1 MRLDK
6 FLTCLVLA
14 IALFGLLTLK
24 SQTEQSVKL
33 EELKYE
39 HFTRSEM
46 VTTLTRVFGEDAD
59 DYYYRANRQHIAE
72 AADQELRDYL
82 YHLDKD
88 SFPMESI
95 AEEHEASMEI
105 DRMHRLGRV
114 VLFFLLFLGGVKLLK
129 RYNIGDKHRVI
140 RFLKKFDVGFK
151 GPDKKDGK

>member
-1 MRLDK
+1 MKLRK
-6 FLTCLVLA
+6 VLPC
-14 IALFGLLTLK
+14 IVLSVALYGLLALHTQVNDGFK
-24 SQTEQSVKL
+24 W

-39 HFTRSEM
+39 QFTRSEM
-46 VTTLTRVFGEDAD
+46 ENSLVRRFGEDAD
-59 DYYYRANRQHIAE
+59 DYYYRANRHHIVE
-72 AADQELRDYL
+72 ATDQELRNYL

-105 DRMHRLGRV
+105 DRMSRLGRI
-114 VLFFLLFLGGVKLLK
+114 VLAALIFLGIVKLLK

-151 GPDKKDGK
+151 GPDKDGK